1 MGLTGFVGKAETAVQ
16 TPLSRGRSPV
26 EMVEN
31 LKKLGVQ
38 SWRKFEDRFRSHSSN
53 APAPLSMV
61 SLAADRPQSEECS
74 WHGRD

>member
-1 MGLTGFVGKAETAVQ
+1 MGLTGFVGKAETAVR

-38 SWRKFEDRFRSHSSN
+38 IR
-53 APAPLSMV
+53 A
-61 SLAADRPQSEECS
+61 
-74 WHGRD
+74 GRGEQW